1 MQTSHNEVAMTFKI
15 KRVTEPLDKADGARI
30 LIDRLWP
37 RGQSKDKLQLN
48 AWVKEIAP
56 GTALRQWFG
65 HDPAKWEEF
74 RKRYRA
80 ELDANLDAVAELQG
94 LLQEHPNATLLFMAH
109 DEKHCNATV
118 LAEYLREHGAR
129 PRKRK

>member
-1 MQTSHNEVAMTFKI
+1 MAFKI
-15 KRVTEPLDKADGARI
+15 KRATEPLTKADGARI

-37 RGQSKDKLQLN
+37 RGQSKAKLKLT
-48 AWVKEIAP
+48 AWVREIAP
-56 GTALRQWFG
+56 STELRKWFG

-80 ELDANLDAVAELQG
+80 ELDANPEAVAGLQA

-109 DEKHCNATV
+109 DEKHANAVV
-118 LAEYLREHGAR
+118 LAEYLREHK
-129 PRKRK
+129 PRSRRKATA